1 MTYKYRYIRRE
12 LYEANP
18 AKRLKSFRSPSE
30 ISRLIRWPLWV
41 MGIGGICL
49 TVYLLWLLF
58 TMPQSPLVPVLSV
71 IVLFL
76 SLAASFSREKLF
88 YHLPAREKEL
98 AEQQRDYIEYLAG
111 IRAVLIKHG
120 IDGSEKLRKLK
131 AECETLLKA
140 REEKYARFHR
150 VIIDMLISVPVAA
163 LITGLIYQDSGVV
176 PVATASVLLLGLLVF
191 GLAKLFSKIDYY
203 SDGYFKDQNL
213 LDAISE
219 VEYAGW
225 PFGAP
230 GGTRTDGE
238 EAQAA
243 DEVRAV

>member
-1 MTYKYRYIRRE
+1 
-12 LYEANP
+12 
-18 AKRLKSFRSPSE
+18 
-30 ISRLIRWPLWV
+30 
-41 MGIGGICL
+41 
-49 TVYLLWLLF
+49 
-58 TMPQSPLVPVLSV
+58 
-71 IVLFL
+71 
-76 SLAASFSREKLF
+76 
-88 YHLPAREKEL
+88 
-98 AEQQRDYIEYLAG
+98 
-111 IRAVLIKHG
+111 
-120 IDGSEKLRKLK
+120 
-131 AECETLLKA
+131 
-140 REEKYARFHR
+140 
-150 VIIDMLISVPVAA
+150 MLISVPVAA

>member
-1 MTYKYRYIRRE
+1 MR
-12 LYEANP
+12 
-18 AKRLKSFRSPSE
+18 
-30 ISRLIRWPLWV
+30 
-41 MGIGGICL
+41 
-49 TVYLLWLLF
+49 
-58 TMPQSPLVPVLSV
+58 
-71 IVLFL
+71 
-76 SLAASFSREKLF
+76 AS
-88 YHLPAREKEL
+88 
-98 AEQQRDYIEYLAG
+98 
-111 IRAVLIKHG
+111 VLIKHG

-150 VIIDMLISVPVAA
+150 VITDMLISVPVAA

>member
-30 ISRLIRWPLWV
+30 MSRLIRWPLWV

-88 YHLPAREKEL
+88 YTSPRGKRSWRSSNATTSNTL
-98 AEQQRDYIEYLAG
+98 
-111 IRAVLIKHG
+111 RA
-120 IDGSEKLRKLK
+120 
-131 AECETLLKA
+131 
-140 REEKYARFHR
+140 
-150 VIIDMLISVPVAA
+150 
-163 LITGLIYQDSGVV
+163 SG
-176 PVATASVLLLGLLVF
+176 PS
-191 GLAKLFSKIDYY
+191 
-203 SDGYFKDQNL
+203 
-213 LDAISE
+213 
-219 VEYAGW
+219 
-225 PFGAP
+225 
-230 GGTRTDGE
+230 
-238 EAQAA
+238 
-243 DEVRAV
+243 

>member
-1 MTYKYRYIRRE
+1 MCIRDR
-12 LYEANP
+12 
-18 AKRLKSFRSPSE
+18 
-30 ISRLIRWPLWV
+30 V

-49 TVYLLWLLF
+49 TVYLLWLLL

-76 SLAASFSREKLF
+76 SLAASFSREKLL

-150 VIIDMLISVPVAA
+150 VITDMLISVPVAA
-163 LITGLIYQDSGVV
+163 LITGLIYQEMCIRDS
-176 PVATASVLLLGLLVF
+176 L
-191 GLAKLFSKIDYY
+191 KIWR
-203 SDGYFKDQNL
+203 KRNWTNTCITEQVTTKIL
-213 LDAISE
+213 
-219 VEYAGW
+219 
-225 PFGAP
+225 
-230 GGTRTDGE
+230 R
-238 EAQAA
+238 
-243 DEVRAV
+243 